1 MKQLKFLAL
10 GTVIML
16 GLAGCEKTAVTSSAS
31 VDTFIRSIKNPKDTT
46 HVLYAAIH
54 SVFSYNLMAN
64 SSVISPDGTTFQLT
78 DFDKNGNSFYNAPA
92 DSTYSLTLPTLGTYK
107 YTITFKDKEVIT
119 YNNTLSSSSLQPPV
133 IVSLFQ
139 TTAKDSVYF
148 SFKALAGSQAYQL
161 KITKGTTQVYYQ
173 PAFTDASTPPRTI
186 LRLGFATTL
195 FTTYGSGVYTFEVDG
210 MLFESTDYTYLQAI
224 GAAKKDITL

>member
-10 GTVIML
+10 GAMIML
-16 GLAGCEKTAVTSSAS
+16 GLSGCEKTAVTSTAS

-46 HVLYAAIH
+46 HVMYAAIH

-64 SSVISPDGTTFQLT
+64 STVVTPDGETVQLT

-92 DSTYSLTLPTLGTYK
+92 DSAYSLALPTLGTYK
-107 YTITFKDKEVIT
+107 YTVTFKDKEVIT
-119 YNNTLSSSSLQPPV
+119 YTNTLSSSSLPPPIITSLV
-133 IVSLFQ
+133 QTVS
-139 TTAKDSVYF
+139 KDSIYI
-148 SFKALAGSQAYQL
+148 SWKALSGSQAYQL
-161 KITKGTTQVYYQ
+161 KVTKGTTQVYYQ
-173 PAFTDASTPPRTI
+173 PAFTDASTPPRAV

-224 GAAKKDITL
+224 GAASKNITL